1 MADSKMQKMCI
12 EKFGKH
18 RQALRDA
25 LACEDYEESGILELT
40 QVREAIVSVEEDV
53 DDHLMDWMLY
63 YIYSR
68 SDTVDRM
75 EYQVLI
81 RLLDDALKQQ
91 KKRPESSNHE
101 KVKATQG
108 MVQQVKSDSYSEDRY
123 SSDPQI

>member
-1 MADSKMQKMCI
+1 MD
-12 EKFGKH
+12 
-18 RQALRDA
+18 
-25 LACEDYEESGILELT
+25 EE
-40 QVREAIVSVEEDV
+40 V

-81 RLLDDALKQQ
+81 RMLDDALKQQ

-101 KVKATQG
+101 KVKANQG
-108 MVQQVKSDSYSEDRY
+108 PKMVEQVKCDSYSEDKY
-123 SSDPQI
+123 SSDP